1 MVRII
6 PNQKTGAII
15 NQYGGSTKN
24 FGYLQLSSNQVRVI
38 NNRVESTKRT
48 CLLRGNISDL
58 EALVDSAE
66 DNKLPGKIRVIE
78 VLETSV
84 REFAMGNK
92 DVDHYSILRSELHSE
107 LIKTDFEGAIEGFL
121 KKNPETDEVLKA
133 GEDRILRFRVYDMSD
148 KGGDILIEHDR

>member
-1 MVRII
+1 MVRIV

-24 FGYLQLSSNQVRVI
+24 FGYLQLSSSQVRVI
-38 NNRVESTKRT
+38 NNRVESSKRS

-66 DNKLPGKIRVIE
+66 DNKLPGKIRVVE

-92 DVDHYSILRSELHSE
+92 DVYYSILRSELHSE
-107 LIKTDFEGAIEGFL
+107 LIKTDFEGAIESYI
-121 KKNPETDEVLKA
+121 KKNPKTDEVLKA
-133 GEDRILRFRVYDMSD
+133 GEDRILRFRVYDMSG
-148 KGGDILIEHDR
+148 KGGDIIIEHDR